1 MNLPF
6 APPGY
11 LFIGS
16 GLIFSGGLLFL
27 FPRKLPAT
35 LRREAKRV
43 LRQAEKDRKE
53 GGDRG
58 LQYFASLAK
67 QSKEAQER
75 PTLPSEASL

>member
-1 MNLPF
+1 M
-6 APPGY
+6 
-11 LFIGS
+11 
-16 GLIFSGGLLFL
+16 
-27 FPRKLPAT
+27 PAT

-58 LQYFASLAK
+58 LRYFASLAK